1 MKINEAFIAQK
12 KRKITEL
19 ETKKNIIEEKKNKA
33 EIEIEDIN
41 TLLVINNEQ
50 LLSLFEEANLSKSA
64 KNKFIRLICKKALV
78 IFFLIGLGLTVN
90 LTILI
95 LLVGYGLYSIPKI
108 VEAFKYVKHYNKST
122 IDSEIEKMRKC
133 IQVLEEEKEDLA
145 KNICKLDYVLEN
157 IDVEKKVMQDILAFI
172 SEREKD
178 SLDSELFS
186 EKVDLN
192 RTRINPCM

>member
-12 KRKITEL
+12 KRKIAEL
-19 ETKKNIIEEKKNKA
+19 ETKKNIIEERKNKA

-50 LLSLFEEANLSKSA
+50 LLGLFEEANLSKTA
-64 KNKFIRLICKKALV
+64 KNKFIRLICQKALV
-78 IFFLIGLGLTVN
+78 IFFLIWLGLTVN

-108 VEAFKYVKHYNKST
+108 VEAFKYVKHYNKIT
-122 IDSEIEKMRKC
+122 IDGEIEKLRKC
-133 IQVLEEEKEDLA
+133 IQILEEEKEDLA
-145 KNICKLDYVLEN
+145 KNIRKLDYVLEN
-157 IDVEKKVMQDILAFI
+157 IDAEKKVMRDILTFI
-172 SEREKD
+172 LEREKD
-178 SLDSELFS
+178 SLDSELFL

>member
-78 IFFLIGLGLTVN
+78 IFFLLLLGLTVT

-157 IDVEKKVMQDILAFI
+157 IDVEKKVMQDILSFI

>member
-19 ETKKNIIEEKKNKA
+19 ETKKNIIKKKKNKA

-145 KNICKLDYVLEN
+145 E
-157 IDVEKKVMQDILAFI
+157 
-172 SEREKD
+172 
-178 SLDSELFS
+178 
-186 EKVDLN
+186 
-192 RTRINPCM
+192 

>member
-50 LLSLFEEANLSKSA
+50 LISLFEEANLSKSA
-64 KNKFIRLICKKALV
+64 KNKFVRLICKKALV

-95 LLVGYGLYSIPKI
+95 LLMGYGFYSIPKI

-157 IDVEKKVMQDILAFI
+157 IDVEKKVMQDILSFI

>member
-157 IDVEKKVMQDILAFI
+157 IDVEKKVMQDILSFI

>member
-50 LLSLFEEANLSKSA
+50 LISLFEEANLSKSA
-64 KNKFIRLICKKALV
+64 KNKFVRLICKKALV

-157 IDVEKKVMQDILAFI
+157 IDVEKKVMQDILSFI

>member
-50 LLSLFEEANLSKSA
+50 LISLFEEANLSKSA
-64 KNKFIRLICKKALV
+64 KNKFVRLICKKALV

-95 LLVGYGLYSIPKI
+95 LLMGYGFYSIPKI

>member
-95 LLVGYGLYSIPKI
+95 LLMGYGFYSIPKI

>member
-1 MKINEAFIAQK
+1 
-12 KRKITEL
+12 
-19 ETKKNIIEEKKNKA
+19 
-33 EIEIEDIN
+33 
-41 TLLVINNEQ
+41 
-50 LLSLFEEANLSKSA
+50 
-64 KNKFIRLICKKALV
+64 
-78 IFFLIGLGLTVN
+78 
-90 LTILI
+90 
-95 LLVGYGLYSIPKI
+95 
-108 VEAFKYVKHYNKST
+108 
-122 IDSEIEKMRKC
+122 MRKC

-157 IDVEKKVMQDILAFI
+157 IDVEKKVMQDILSFI